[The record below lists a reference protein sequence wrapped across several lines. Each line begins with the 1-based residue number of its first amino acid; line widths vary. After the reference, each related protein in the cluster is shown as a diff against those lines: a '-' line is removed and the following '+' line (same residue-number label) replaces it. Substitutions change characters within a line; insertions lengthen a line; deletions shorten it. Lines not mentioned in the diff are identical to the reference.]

1 MKANGYDKLPSVSVG
16 VQTDFCEL
24 EPETEAEKDEF
35 KEMVGKSYLWENLH
49 SAMICCMDDLLKNSI
64 INR

>member
-35 KEMVGKSYLWENLH
+35 KEMVCRSYL
-49 SAMICCMDDLLKNSI
+49 
-64 INR
+64 

>member
-35 KEMVGKSYLWENLH
+35 KEMVGKSYL
-49 SAMICCMDDLLKNSI
+49 
-64 INR
+64 